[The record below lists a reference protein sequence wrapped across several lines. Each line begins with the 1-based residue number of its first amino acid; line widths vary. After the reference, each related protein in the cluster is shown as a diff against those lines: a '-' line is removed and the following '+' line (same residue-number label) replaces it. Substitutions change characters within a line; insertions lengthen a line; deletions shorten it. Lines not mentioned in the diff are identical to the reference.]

1 MFMGKILVTGG
12 SGFIGKHLVEKL
24 RKENE
29 VVILDK
35 RAGDIKKD
43 LKEINEK
50 DLEGIETVYHLAAEA
65 DVKSSAKK
73 QFDDNILSTFVLL
86 QRMKECR
93 VREIVFTSS
102 STVYGEP
109 STIPTPESYGPLKPI
124 SIYGASKL
132 SCEALISSFCYSYD
146 MDSSIFRLANVIG
159 KGCHGV
165 IKDFI
170 EKLRRDSTTLE
181 ILGNGK
187 QKKSYLHIDDVI
199 EGITLGRSKR
209 EDRVEIYNLG
219 SDDWIEVKE
228 IALIVSKAMGL
239 NPELRFK
246 DELNGR
252 GWVGDVKTM
261 LLDCSLIK
269 EKGWRVRGSREAV
282 ELTVKEL
289 LGEA

>member
-1 MFMGKILVTGG
+1 MLMGKILVTGG

-29 VVILDK
+29 VIVLDR

-43 LKEINEK
+43 LKEINER
-50 DLEGIETVYHLAAEA
+50 DLEGVETVYHLAAEA
-65 DVKSSAKK
+65 DVKSSAEK

-93 VREIVFTSS
+93 VKEIVFTSS

-124 SIYGASKL
+124 SLYGASKL
-132 SCEALISSFCYSYD
+132 SCEALISSFCYSHNVE
-146 MDSSIFRLANVIG
+146 SSIFRLANVIG
-159 KGCHGV
+159 KDCHGV

-170 EKLRRDSTTLE
+170 EKLRRDSNTLE
-181 ILGNGK
+181 ILGDGK
-187 QKKSYLHIDDVI
+187 QKKSYLHIDDAI
-199 EGITLGRSKR
+199 EGIILGHSKR
-209 EDRVEIYNLG
+209 EERVEIYNLG

-228 IALIVSKAMGL
+228 IALIVSKAMAL
-239 NPELRFK
+239 KPEFRFK

-261 LLDCSLIK
+261 LLDCSRIK
-269 EKGWRVRGSREAV
+269 GKGWRAENSREAV
-282 ELTVKEL
+282 EKTVREIMD
-289 LGEA
+289 E